1 MSYNFQTFMLLCL
14 MVSMFY
20 VLTNK
25 STLFGR
31 VLEILN
37 DVIFLWQSTS
47 ALIKLILAF
56 LVVSIPNAKW
66 LPLSSWY
73 FLNRVAQVII
83 L

>member
-1 MSYNFQTFMLLCL
+1 

-25 STLFGR
+25 STLSGR
-31 VLEILN
+31 VLENLN

-47 ALIKLILAF
+47 ALIKLILA
-56 LVVSIPNAKW
+56 LVVSIPYAKW

-73 FLNRVAQVII
+73 FVNSVAQVII

>member
-1 MSYNFQTFMLLCL
+1 ME
-14 MVSMFY
+14 SMFY

-25 STLFGR
+25 STLFRR
-31 VLEILN
+31 VLEILI
-37 DVIFLWQSTS
+37 DDIFLWQITS

-56 LVVSIPNAKW
+56 LVVSIPYAKW

-73 FLNRVAQVII
+73 FLDSVAQVII